1 MVIASIPFNQSVRT
15 LREKVRYLTQSYD
28 KSAYTHSKSKK
39 QRDNIKNATK
49 NFDYTTIA
57 DRLGMVS
64 WNYSSNL
71 TGVVKP
77 VYERSTFPLT
87 TTAV

>member
-1 MVIASIPFNQSVRT
+1 M
-15 LREKVRYLTQSYD
+15 TQSYD
-28 KSAYTHSKSKK
+28 KSPYTHGKIKK
-39 QRDNIKNATK
+39 QRDNTQNATK

-57 DRLGMVS
+57 DRLKTAS
-64 WNYSSNL
+64 WSNNSHPN
-71 TGVVKP
+71 GVVKP